1 MKTAALLL
9 SACSLA
15 IGGGG
20 GYLVGAGRVAVPDV
34 AALRLLTAEEP
45 AVAEDARPPGTGSVI
60 YYRHPDGDPAW
71 SAGPAKTPDG
81 RDYLPVWASE
91 DVNLADKPEGAK
103 PGEKA
108 EGEQPDVNVAETG
121 SAGASASGRK
131 ILYYRNPMGLPDTSK
146 VPKKDSMG
154 MDYVPVYEG
163 EAEGGSTVRVPLG
176 KLQRTGVRTADVT
189 MESLPTTLRVP
200 GVVILDDR
208 RIHTVSMRSDSFVE
222 DVAPVTAGSRVKAG
236 ETLFRFYSKDVATA
250 ASEYAN
256 VVSGG
261 GDTAGSALRLRN
273 LGMSDRMVEAIRRDR
288 KVPSSISFDAP
299 VDGIVV
305 ERSTTPGSMAEP
317 GDVLFRIADIREVWM
332 VADVPESQL
341 AAVAVGAEAT
351 VAVGARPGATVRG
364 VVELVEPEIR
374 EQTRTARVRIRLP
387 NPDGGLL
394 PNMFGNVEIA
404 TGRPD
409 PVISVPN
416 DAIVDTGSRRVV
428 FIDKGEGRFEP
439 RDVEVGVRAAQRT
452 EVTSGLAA
460 GERVV
465 VAANFLLDAES
476 NLNSALNALAA
487 EDAQP

>member
-9 SACSLA
+9 SAFSLA
-15 IGGGG
+15 VGGGG
-20 GYLVGAGRVAVPDV
+20 GYLLGAGRVVVPDV
-34 AALRLLTAEEP
+34 AALRLLTAEAP
-45 AVAEDARPPGTGSVI
+45 AVAEEARSPGTGSVI

-81 RDYLPVWASE
+81 RDYLPVRASE
-91 DVNLADKPEGAK
+91 DVSFADKPEGA
-103 PGEKA
+103 
-108 EGEQPDVNVAETG
+108 QPDAKVSDAG
-121 SAGASASGRK
+121 SGGAPASGRK

-163 EAEGGSTVRVPLG
+163 EAEEGSTVRVPLG

-200 GVVILDDR
+200 GVVMLDDR

-288 KVPSSISFDAP
+288 KVPSSMTFDAP

-341 AAVAVGAEAT
+341 GAVAVGAEAT

-374 EQTRTARVRIRLP
+374 ERTRTARVRIRLP
-387 NPDGGLL
+387 NPDGRLL
-394 PNMFGNVEIA
+394 PNMFGTVEIA

-409 PVISVPN
+409 PVVSVPN

-487 EDAQP
+487 GDARP